1 MSWLTKWSFANK
13 AAITL
18 TSIIIIA
25 WGVVSYL
32 RILVK
37 KSESVNLVSQSLAVV
52 VIGGLAVAT
61 MLTLIVIPC
70 VYEIFNFKK
79 SKMQRLE
86 KTLKDDI
93 TI

>member
-1 MSWLTKWSFANK
+1 PL
-13 AAITL
+13 
-18 TSIIIIA
+18 
-25 WGVVSYL
+25 
-32 RILVK
+32 LVK

-79 SKMQRLE
+79 SKMQRRE